1 MAFLG
6 ADAAEALV
14 PGDVDEGLARAHSV
28 SREVVDRVGGA
39 GGEPADVGEP
49 NLVLDERG
57 HDAGRVSRTH
67 AAALKHK
74 RRTRYVY
81 LAVSHDASPYFFS
94 GMTLSRRADAI

>member
-1 MAFLG
+1 MVHER

-14 PGDVDEGLARAHSV
+14 TRDVHEAHARALGVAGDVVHGVRGTSGEAAY
-28 SREVVDRVGGA
+28 VGK
-39 GGEPADVGEP
+39 PH
-49 NLVLDERG
+49 LVLDERG
-57 HDAGRVSRTH
+57 YDAGRVRRTH
-67 AAALKHK
+67 AATLKHK